1 MSEIVTVEF
10 QQKRELTV
18 EFDFSDL
25 HSADLQVGVRKDC
38 SRSID

>member
-10 QQKRELTV
+10 QQKRDLTD

-25 HSADLQVGVRKDC
+25 HSADLQVGAWKDC
-38 SRSID
+38 SRTID